1 MATPAPKI
9 YSVAELVNRA
19 HRCIEH
25 NFNGVHVEGEV
36 TNLRIVSSGHAYFT
50 LRDPEALLPV
60 AMWRSALV
68 RLRFQLHDGQRIRVY
83 GRPGIYAAQGKF
95 QLYAERAEPAGQ
107 GALLLQLEQLKARL
121 AAEGLFARERKR
133 PLPRWPRIIGVV
145 TSASGAAIH
154 DILKVARRRCP
165 VRILLAPAQVQGDD
179 APASIVRALTRLQA
193 MPGVEVIILGRGG
206 GASEDL
212 WAFNDE
218 AVARAVAACRVPVV
232 SAVGH
237 EVDTTI
243 CDHVADLR
251 AAPPSHAAELV
262 VPDRDACLAQFAPLR
277 RRLGLAA
284 HRRLLNEQSRR
295 ERATHRL
302 QALARRVFLPPRR
315 RLAALLAR
323 LEVLHPRRRLD
334 RDRKRL
340 AALLARLHQQHP
352 RHRLDLARRRL
363 ADLLA
368 RLHQQHPRHR
378 LDLAR
383 YRLTALLARL
393 HQQHP
398 RHRLVLTRRRLAS
411 ALLALSQHGAQL
423 PASARVR
430 LATAARALHALSP
443 LAVLARGYTVV
454 RDAQARIV
462 RDADQVQPGDEL
474 DLRLSRGALRTRVLA
489 RTE

>member
-36 TNLRIVSSGHAYFT
+36 TNLRIVASGHAYFT
-50 LRDPEALLPV
+50 LRDPDALLPV
-60 AMWRSALV
+60 AMWRSALA
-68 RLRFQLHDGQRIRVY
+68 RIRFKLQDGQRIRVY

-107 GALLLQLEQLKARL
+107 GALLLQLEQLRARL

-133 PLPRWPRIIGVV
+133 PLPAWPHVIGVV
-145 TSASGAAIH
+145 TSATGAAIH

-179 APASIVRALTRLQA
+179 APASIIRALTRLQR

-212 WAFNDE
+212 GAFNDE
-218 AVARAVAACRVPVV
+218 AVARAVAACIVPVV

-251 AAPPSHAAELV
+251 AATPSHAAELV
-262 VPDRDACLAQFAPLR
+262 VPDRNASLSQLAQLR
-277 RRLGLAA
+277 RRLGLAT

-295 ERATHRL
+295 ERASHRL
-302 QALARRVFLPPRR
+302 QLLARRIFLAPRR
-315 RLAALLAR
+315 RLAALVAR
-323 LEVLHPRRRLD
+323 LEALHPRRRLD
-334 RDRKRL
+334 ERRKQL

-352 RHRLDLARRRL
+352 RHRLALARRRLAAANLALSQQHPRHRLALARRRL
-363 ADLLA
+363 AD
-368 RLHQQHPRHR
+368 
-378 LDLAR
+378 
-383 YRLTALLARL
+383 
-393 HQQHP
+393 
-398 RHRLVLTRRRLAS
+398 AS
-411 ALLALSQHGAQL
+411 LALSQRGPQL
-423 PASARVR
+423 AAPARLR
-430 LATAARALHALSP
+430 LAAAASALHALSP
-443 LAVLARGYTVV
+443 LAVLARGFAVV
-454 RDAQARIV
+454 QDAHGQVLRDAAHTT
-462 RDADQVQPGDEL
+462 PGDEL
-474 DLRLSRGALRTRVLA
+474 DIRLAHGSLRTRVL
-489 RTE
+489 TKGP

>member
-1 MATPAPKI
+1 MSVISPAVATPAPKI
-9 YSVAELVNRA
+9 YTVAELVHRA

-25 NFNGVHVEGEV
+25 NFNGVCVEGEV
-36 TNLRIVSSGHAYFT
+36 TNLRIVTSGHAYFT

-60 AMWRSALV
+60 AMWRSALA
-68 RLRFQLHDGQRIRVY
+68 RLRFKLQDGQRIRVH

-133 PLPRWPRIIGVV
+133 PLPPWPHTIGVV

-179 APASIVRALTRLQA
+179 APASIVRALTRLQR

-251 AAPPSHAAELV
+251 AATPSHAAELV
-262 VPDRDACLAQFAPLR
+262 VPDRNASLHQLAQLR

-284 HRRLLNEQSRR
+284 KRRLLNEQSRR

-302 QALARRVFLPPRR
+302 QVLARRIFLAPRR
-315 RLAALLAR
+315 RLANLVAR
-323 LEVLHPRRRLD
+323 LEALHPRRRLD
-334 RDRKRL
+334 DRRKRL

-352 RHRLDLARRRL
+352 RHRLARARTRL
-363 ADLLA
+363 AAAALA
-368 RLHQQHPRHR
+368 LDRQHPRHR
-378 LDLAR
+378 LALAR
-383 YRLTALLARL
+383 ARL
-393 HQQHP
+393 AAAHLALAQRGPQLGAP
-398 RHRLVLTRRRLAS
+398 ARLRLA
-411 ALLALSQHGAQL
+411 AA
-423 PASARVR
+423 AS
-430 LATAARALHALSP
+430 ALHALSP
-443 LAVLARGYTVV
+443 LAVLARGFAVV
-454 RDAQARIV
+454 HDPHGKVLRDA
-462 RDADQVQPGDEL
+462 ADTNPGDEL
-474 DLRLSRGALRTRVLA
+474 DIRLATGSLRTRVLT
-489 RTE
+489 RT